1 MRSTVKRLFALPA
14 LAFSTPALAH
24 TGHIGESAGHS
35 HWLVIAALAV
45 AGAVGWTALAR
56 GASRRR
62 RAISE

>member
-1 MRSTVKRLFALPA
+1 MPA
-14 LAFSTPALAH
+14 LALSTPALAH

-35 HWLVIAALAV
+35 HWLAIAALAV